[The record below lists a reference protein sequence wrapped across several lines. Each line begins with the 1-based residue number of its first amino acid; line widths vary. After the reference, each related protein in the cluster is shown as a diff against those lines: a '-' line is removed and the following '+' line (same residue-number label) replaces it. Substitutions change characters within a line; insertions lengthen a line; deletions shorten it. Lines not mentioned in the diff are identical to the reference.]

1 MQASTQTPAGR
12 PRAGEIVIRPL
23 GEVMGAEVIGADL
36 AGRCPR
42 ASTSSTS

>member
-36 AGRCPR
+36 AGRCR
-42 ASTSSTS
+42 RGSISSTS